1 MNIFILDRNIK
12 KCAQYHCDQHVSKMI
27 LESVQIICTCL
38 NKKGFKTPYKSTHA
52 KHPCVLWMEESHSN
66 FVWLKKLALELNLE
80 FNYRYDRNKDHAS
93 INVLKE
99 IQSYCYKDIG
109 LTEFAQVMPDQYK
122 YKNNPVRAYRAYY
135 RKEKAAFATW
145 TNRSIPHWMKR

>member
-1 MNIFILDRNIK
+1 
-12 KCAQYHCDQHVSKMI
+12 
-27 LESVQIICTCL
+27 
-38 NKKGFKTPYKSTHA
+38 
-52 KHPCVLWMEESHSN
+52 MEESHSN

-99 IQSYCYKDIG
+99 IQLYCYKDIG